1 METDLLLNKE
11 DEKKNYNAGVI
22 KTVYLSI
29 CFMLLFSAF
38 NSAENLVVPLYNT
51 LGFNGLGNIALFSVY
66 FSFALTCFFSA

>member
-38 NSAENLVVPLYNT
+38 NSV
-51 LGFNGLGNIALFSVY
+51 
-66 FSFALTCFFSA
+66 